1 MKHIISYFVLATICC
16 SNIYAQKL
24 TLTDLTTLC
33 SKKNWED
40 VNQILLNIN
49 WTYYE
54 SEKGSTYK
62 YNTITWSFNKES
74 YSDKAQGWFYLYTYE
89 GFPNKIS
96 YSVFNKES
104 YSLIQN
110 SISSAGFKLTNSE
123 IDDNKIKSTYS
134 NTNYILE
141 ISTEKRE
148 KSDNFWGNN
157 SITAYRITLVKKS
170 GIYDPDNGKKTDY
183 YYGDVV
189 KTEYTLLN
197 GKVNGQLK
205 TYNYNGKL
213 KKIGNYSNGIEN
225 GVFKEYD
232 ENGNDEA
239 EYSMANGEL
248 NGVLKTYYSNGKLK
262 KSGNYLKGDE
272 HGNFVEYDEDGTKE
286 AEYVM
291 ANGVKNGVLKVY
303 EDGKIDNSKTFKDDI
318 KNGQYNK
325 YHYNDETGKLQL
337 KIIGEYLNDEKN
349 GTWKLFFIEEDNTER
364 LLTLENYTK
373 GLKNG
378 QFQDIKG
385 DSLIVG
391 FYKNDELHGVYKV
404 YLDATRMLLGGVIRT
419 DTANLT
425 VIAEGSYFEGLE
437 SGYWRNYD
445 FSKTLRSEG
454 RFSSGQE
461 TGVWKH
467 YYTNW
472 ADGKGNSAPYSKQ
485 LFLVLNY
492 SNGQLD
498 GKATRY
504 SYLEEEEYPCSEIDE
519 DKNPL
524 DTCKRMVYQKVLETT
539 FYKNGERNGPFEIRD
554 TLDEIY
560 AKGFFK
566 DDLKDGEWY
575 HKYSNKDVSEKTYFT
590 YQKGNYTKDKK
601 EGKWIQYYTEGKIS
615 ETFNYKNGKLH
626 GEYIDWN
633 QFNKPR

>member
-1 MKHIISYFVLATICC
+1 
-16 SNIYAQKL
+16 
-24 TLTDLTTLC
+24 
-33 SKKNWED
+33 
-40 VNQILLNIN
+40 
-49 WTYYE
+49 
-54 SEKGSTYK
+54 
-62 YNTITWSFNKES
+62 
-74 YSDKAQGWFYLYTYE
+74 
-89 GFPNKIS
+89 
-96 YSVFNKES
+96 
-104 YSLIQN
+104 
-110 SISSAGFKLTNSE
+110 
-123 IDDNKIKSTYS
+123 
-134 NTNYILE
+134 
-141 ISTEKRE
+141 
-148 KSDNFWGNN
+148 
-157 SITAYRITLVKKS
+157 
-170 GIYDPDNGKKTDY
+170 
-183 YYGDVV
+183 
-189 KTEYTLLN
+189 
-197 GKVNGQLK
+197 
-205 TYNYNGKL
+205 
-213 KKIGNYSNGIEN
+213 
-225 GVFKEYD
+225 
-232 ENGNDEA
+232 
-239 EYSMANGEL
+239 
-248 NGVLKTYYSNGKLK
+248 
-262 KSGNYLKGDE
+262 
-272 HGNFVEYDEDGTKE
+272 
-286 AEYVM
+286 
-291 ANGVKNGVLKVY
+291 
-303 EDGKIDNSKTFKDDI
+303 
-318 KNGQYNK
+318 
-325 YHYNDETGKLQL
+325 
-337 KIIGEYLNDEKN
+337 
-349 GTWKLFFIEEDNTER
+349 
-364 LLTLENYTK
+364 
-373 GLKNG
+373 
-378 QFQDIKG
+378 
-385 DSLIVG
+385 LIVG

-633 QFNKPR
+633 QFNKPTFSIPKKPRSNPGLF